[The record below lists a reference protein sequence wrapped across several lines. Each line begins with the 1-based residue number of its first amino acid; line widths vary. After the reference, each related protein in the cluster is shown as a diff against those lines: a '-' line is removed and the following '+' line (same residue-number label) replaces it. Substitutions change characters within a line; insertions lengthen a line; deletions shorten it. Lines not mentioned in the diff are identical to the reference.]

1 MYDTYM
7 SEEAFDNLTAGDE
20 VTVRSLDDLI
30 HDFGADINVPCGW
43 SSDMDELCGQTLI
56 VDYVERDQIIDFG
69 ILHTKNCGW
78 SFSRQMLE
86 PKEYQGVSQEEISEL
101 LESMILGGNDDKK
114 Q

>member
-69 ILHTKNCGW
+69 ILHTKNCGGHSLVKCLSQKNIKAYHKKKYL
-78 SFSRQMLE
+78 SFG
-86 PKEYQGVSQEEISEL
+86 KV
-101 LESMILGGNDDKK
+101 
-114 Q
+114 

>member
-30 HDFGADINVPCGW
+30 HGGW

-56 VDYVERDQIIDFG
+56 VDYVERDQTIDFG

-101 LESMILGGNDDKK
+101 WESMILGGNDDKK

>member
-56 VDYVERDQIIDFG
+56 VDYVERARPNHRFWYPSHKKLRVV
-69 ILHTKNCGW
+69 ILSSNA
-78 SFSRQMLE
+78 
-86 PKEYQGVSQEEISEL
+86 
-101 LESMILGGNDDKK
+101 
-114 Q
+114 